1 MIKNMKKILLFL
13 ISLISIISSCIAQN
27 VPYDNVVHIVPE
39 PVSVKVEQ
47 GYFQL
52 NESTTIISTNE
63 QTSDVA
69 NMMATLLNTPSGYH
83 LTVNKGKTGKQQKN
97 VIILKLNTNT
107 QLGDEG
113 YTMQVSR
120 ERILIVANKPNG
132 LFYGMQTLMQ
142 LLPPE
147 IESHIAIKP
156 VKWDIPCVNILDYPR
171 FGWRGLM
178 LDVSRHFF
186 SKEFIERYLDEMVKY
201 KFNVFHWHLTDDNGW
216 RIQIKGLPKL
226 TEVGAWRVPRIG
238 SWNTFDPGHPGEKT
252 TDGGYYTQEDI
263 REVVA
268 YAKKRFITILPEI
281 DVPGHS
287 LALNASYPNLSC
299 TRLQYSVDPGTRYFR
314 HDDNSLCVANDSTW
328 LILDKIFT
336 QVAELFPG
344 EYIHVGGDEVH
355 AEYWENDP
363 KDQAL
368 MKREGI
374 STLEGLQSYFEKKL
388 EKIITSKG
396 KKMIGWYEMDDQF
409 TSEAALMSWKK
420 MSTAVEAIKMGHHVV
435 MATSDYGYMNYTF
448 AERNLS
454 HFYEFEPVPE
464 GADQKYIL
472 GAQGC
477 LWTELVPNER
487 QVEYMTWPRAMALS
501 EVFWSPK
508 SVRNLNDFLSRMQYR
523 LKYLDVAQVNYSCP
537 FYDPIIT
544 GVKSDG
550 LCHECDDSV
559 KVKIDAE
566 IPDLD
571 IYYTFDGTNPDNF
584 YPRYEGKPVGIPKG
598 ATEINVITYQNG
610 KPVGHQINCQ
620 LIDLDYKNR

>member
-1 MIKNMKKILLFL
+1 MKKILLFFL
-13 ISLISIISSCIAQN
+13 SSVFISSSCFTQN
-27 VPYDNVVHIVPE
+27 VPFDNAVHIVPE
-39 PVSVKVEQ
+39 PVSLKVEQ

-63 QTSDVA
+63 QASDVA
-69 NMMATLLNTPSGYH
+69 NMMAILLNTPSGYH
-83 LTVNKGKTGKQQKN
+83 LTVDKGKTGKFKN
-97 VIILKLNTNT
+97 VIILKLNINT

-113 YTMQVSR
+113 YTLQVSR
-120 ERILIVANKPNG
+120 EQILIVANKPNG

-147 IESHIAIKP
+147 IESHVAVKSM
-156 VKWDIPCVNILDYPR
+156 KWDIPCVSILDYPR

-186 SKEFIERYLDEMVKY
+186 SKEFVKRYLDEMAKY

-216 RIQIKGLPKL
+216 RIQIIGLPKL
-226 TEVGAWRVPRIG
+226 TEVGAWRVPRTG
-238 SWNTFDPGHPGEKT
+238 TWGTFEPGHQGEKAT
-252 TDGGYYTQEDI
+252 YGGYYTKEDI

-268 YAKKRFITILPEI
+268 YANKRFITILPEI

-287 LALNASYPNLSC
+287 LALNVSYPNLSC
-299 TRLQYSVDPGTRYFR
+299 TKLQYLIDPGTHYWQ
-314 HDDNSLCVANDSTW
+314 DANSLCVANDSTW

-344 EYIHVGGDEVH
+344 EYIHTGGDEVNTEH
-355 AEYWENDP
+355 WEKDP

-374 STLEGLQSYFEKKL
+374 TSLEGLQSYFEKKL
-388 EKIITSKG
+388 EKIINSKG
-396 KKMIGWYEMDDQF
+396 KKMIGWYELDDQV
-409 TSEAALMSWKK
+409 SSAAALMSWKK
-420 MSTAVEAIKMGHHVV
+420 MSTAVDAIKMGHHVV

-448 AERNLS
+448 AERNIS

-464 GADQKYIL
+464 GTDSKYIL

-477 LWTELVPNER
+477 LWTEHVPNER
-487 QVEYMTWPRAMALS
+487 QVEYMTWPRAIALS

-508 SVRNLNDFLSRMQYR
+508 NVRNLNDFQNRMQYR
-523 LKYLDVAQVNYSCP
+523 LKYLDVAQVKYSHP

-544 GVKSDG
+544 GVTG
-550 LCHECDDSV
+550 GRLCHECDDSV
-559 KVKIDAE
+559 KVKLDTE

-584 YPRYEGKPVGIPKG
+584 YTKYEGKPIGIPKG
-598 ATEINVITYQNG
+598 ATEISVITYQNG
-610 KPVGHQINCQ
+610 KPIGHQINRP
-620 LIDLDYKNR
+620 LIELGYKNR